1 MPQDFED
8 SAYARASLH
17 RALHARKMRRRW
29 QQLVGILLLLAG
41 YMSLAVSADSATE
54 WLLLR
59 VVGVAAI
66 GVIPLLVVRNGSD
79 DNSEL
84 VPILGSLALVLIW
97 WRDHA
102 AVLRLP
108 SRRAAA

>member
-8 SAYARASLH
+8 SAYTRASLH

-59 VVGVAAI
+59 VVGGFVLLFVGFAVAIGPTVAA
-66 GVIPLLVVRNGSD
+66 LLG
-79 DNSEL
+79 
-84 VPILGSLALVLIW
+84 
-97 WRDHA
+97 DHD
-102 AVLRLP
+102 
-108 SRRAAA
+108 

>member
-8 SAYARASLH
+8 SAYARVSLH

-59 VVGVAAI
+59 VVGGFVLLFVGFAVAI
-66 GVIPLLVVRNGSD
+66 GPTVAGLLG
-79 DNSEL
+79 
-84 VPILGSLALVLIW
+84 
-97 WRDHA
+97 DHD
-102 AVLRLP
+102 
-108 SRRAAA
+108 

>member
-59 VVGVAAI
+59 VVGGFVLLFVGFAVAI
-66 GVIPLLVVRNGSD
+66 GPTVAGLLG
-79 DNSEL
+79 
-84 VPILGSLALVLIW
+84 
-97 WRDHA
+97 DHD
-102 AVLRLP
+102 
-108 SRRAAA
+108 

>member
-1 MPQDFED
+1 MTQDFED

-59 VVGVAAI
+59 VVGGFVLLFVGFAVAI
-66 GVIPLLVVRNGSD
+66 GPTVAGLLG
-79 DNSEL
+79 
-84 VPILGSLALVLIW
+84 
-97 WRDHA
+97 DHD
-102 AVLRLP
+102 
-108 SRRAAA
+108 

>member
-29 QQLVGILLLLAG
+29 QQLAGILMLLAG

-59 VVGVAAI
+59 VVGGFVLLFVGFAVAI
-66 GVIPLLVVRNGSD
+66 GPTVAGLLG
-79 DNSEL
+79 
-84 VPILGSLALVLIW
+84 
-97 WRDHA
+97 DHD
-102 AVLRLP
+102 
-108 SRRAAA
+108 

>member
-17 RALHARKMRRRW
+17 RALHVRKMRRRW

-41 YMSLAVSADSATE
+41 YMSLAVSGDSATE

-59 VVGVAAI
+59 VVGGFVLLFVGFAVAI
-66 GVIPLLVVRNGSD
+66 GPTVAGLLG
-79 DNSEL
+79 
-84 VPILGSLALVLIW
+84 
-97 WRDHA
+97 DHD
-102 AVLRLP
+102 
-108 SRRAAA
+108 